1 MNDIGELELVK
12 IRTLT
17 EDEISV
23 VYELSRKENWTCS
36 IAYFRAH
43 YDMDPDLFIGAED
56 CTTGT
61 IIGG

>member
-1 MNDIGELELVK
+1 MADAGRLGLVK
-12 IRTLT
+12 IRTLSA
-17 EDEISV
+17 DEISV

-36 IAYFRAH
+36 MEYFRAH

-61 IIGG
+61 IVGG